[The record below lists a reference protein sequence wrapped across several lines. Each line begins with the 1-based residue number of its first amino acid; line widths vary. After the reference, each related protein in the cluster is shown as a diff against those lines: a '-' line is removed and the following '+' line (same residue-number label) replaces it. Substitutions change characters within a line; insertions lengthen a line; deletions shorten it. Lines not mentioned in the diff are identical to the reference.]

1 MDDPP
6 PFDMTLEQAA
16 VVYAIAHGATMRMI
30 EHELG
35 DHPYGDAIPRVVL
48 TAGQAALL
56 VPSVLLLIRK
66 VFPTIADPDVLLAA
80 LRDGSTPLPTIN

>member
-30 EHELG
+30 EHELV

-56 VPSVLLLIRK
+56 VPAVLLLLRQ
-66 VFPTIADPDVLLAA
+66 VFPSIADPEVLLAA